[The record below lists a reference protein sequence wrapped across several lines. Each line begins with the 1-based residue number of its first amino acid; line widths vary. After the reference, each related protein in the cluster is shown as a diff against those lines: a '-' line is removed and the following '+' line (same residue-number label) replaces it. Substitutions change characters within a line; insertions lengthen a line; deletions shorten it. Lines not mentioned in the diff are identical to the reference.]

1 MSENILALAN
11 PMLSTVFA
19 LAFFILWRRDPSATW
34 IAIIAVGYFS
44 SALGFFIFH
53 FTDDPNGITAIVL
66 MHLCYSLGTISLVWG
81 ICARYGQPINHRLY
95 IAIAVTGMILMIG
108 ASFGV
113 DYNARLYT
121 ANACYGLILALGTQ
135 TAARKAGTELLD
147 KAIILLLAIGTFQF
161 FVRPLVAI
169 MVEGSMTAG
178 EYRETPFYALM
189 VVSLALAAVS
199 LALILLG
206 AALTDQTKAVR
217 EDAERDALTG
227 LKMRGPFEAQAIAML
242 NRARD
247 KDVPVSV
254 IVADIDHFKRVND
267 IWGHQVGDTAIASF
281 GDLLRSTIRDTD
293 IAGRIGGEE
302 FCILVWNCPKEPT
315 LNLAERIRARFEQ
328 LPIEGISDDVRL
340 TASFG
345 VAQWV
350 TDEGYGRLFA
360 RADAALYRAK
370 EGGRN
375 CTSADGDDR
384 PRAVVSPLQQG
395 PDPREV
401 RA

>member
-1 MSENILALAN
+1 MMPLALAL
-11 PMLSTVFA
+11 PA
-19 LAFFILWRRDPSATW
+19 
-34 IAIIAVGYFS
+34 
-44 SALGFFIFH
+44 
-53 FTDDPNGITAIVL
+53 
-66 MHLCYSLGTISLVWG
+66 
-81 ICARYGQPINHRLY
+81 
-95 IAIAVTGMILMIG
+95 
-108 ASFGV
+108 
-113 DYNARLYT
+113 
-121 ANACYGLILALGTQ
+121 
-135 TAARKAGTELLD
+135 
-147 KAIILLLAIGTFQF
+147 
-161 FVRPLVAI
+161 
-169 MVEGSMTAG
+169 
-178 EYRETPFYALM
+178 
-189 VVSLALAAVS
+189 LALAACQQQPANEAAADNAAMMGGNDMMMAGNNASAMAPAAPAAAPTDAAGYIAQAGAGDLFEIESSKV
-199 LALILLG
+199 ALEKS
-206 AALTDQTKAVR
+206 QTKAVR

-302 FCILVWNCPKEPT
+302 FCILVWNCPEEPT

-375 CTSADGDDR
+375 STSADGDDR

>member
-1 MSENILALAN
+1 
-11 PMLSTVFA
+11 
-19 LAFFILWRRDPSATW
+19 
-34 IAIIAVGYFS
+34 
-44 SALGFFIFH
+44 
-53 FTDDPNGITAIVL
+53 
-66 MHLCYSLGTISLVWG
+66 
-81 ICARYGQPINHRLY
+81 
-95 IAIAVTGMILMIG
+95 
-108 ASFGV
+108 
-113 DYNARLYT
+113 
-121 ANACYGLILALGTQ
+121 
-135 TAARKAGTELLD
+135 
-147 KAIILLLAIGTFQF
+147 
-161 FVRPLVAI
+161 
-169 MVEGSMTAG
+169 
-178 EYRETPFYALM
+178 
-189 VVSLALAAVS
+189 VSLALAAVS

-302 FCILVWNCPKEPT
+302 FCILVWNCPEEPT

-384 PRAVVSPLQQG
+384 PRAVVSPLKQG

>member
-1 MSENILALAN
+1 M
-11 PMLSTVFA
+11 
-19 LAFFILWRRDPSATW
+19 
-34 IAIIAVGYFS
+34 
-44 SALGFFIFH
+44 
-53 FTDDPNGITAIVL
+53 
-66 MHLCYSLGTISLVWG
+66 
-81 ICARYGQPINHRLY
+81 
-95 IAIAVTGMILMIG
+95 
-108 ASFGV
+108 
-113 DYNARLYT
+113 
-121 ANACYGLILALGTQ
+121 
-135 TAARKAGTELLD
+135 
-147 KAIILLLAIGTFQF
+147 
-161 FVRPLVAI
+161 
-169 MVEGSMTAG
+169 
-178 EYRETPFYALM
+178 
-189 VVSLALAAVS
+189 
-199 LALILLG
+199 
-206 AALTDQTKAVR
+206 TDQTKAVR

-302 FCILVWNCPKEPT
+302 FCILVWNCPEEPT

-384 PRAVVSPLQQG
+384 PRAVVSPLKQG